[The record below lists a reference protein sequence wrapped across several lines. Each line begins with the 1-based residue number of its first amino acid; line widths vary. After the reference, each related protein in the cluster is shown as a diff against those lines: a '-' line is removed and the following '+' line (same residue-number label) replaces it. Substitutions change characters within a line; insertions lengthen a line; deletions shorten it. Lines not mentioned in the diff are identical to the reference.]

1 MRRHHVKE
9 REAEKQPLTGSSTPS
24 PEQFRDLERA
34 EQQKDEQSLDLVQ
47 RIVASVLTVV
57 VGGGIAVLL
66 STLTALDALGF
77 DPASRI
83 GLWVMGGVA
92 GILTAAAVLKI
103 NRRHPY
109 SPLLVLGLIPMAVAA
124 YWVWT

>member
-1 MRRHHVKE
+1 MRRHHVKDRAVQE
-9 REAEKQPLTGSSTPS
+9 RPLAES
-24 PEQFRDLERA
+24 PPDPQQARDLDRA
-34 EQQKDEQSLDLVQ
+34 EQEKDEQSLDLVQ
-47 RIVASVLTVV
+47 RIVASVLALV

-92 GILTAAAVLKI
+92 GLLTAAAVLVI

-124 YWVWT
+124 YWVWS

>member
-9 REAEKQPLTGSSTPS
+9 RETEEQPLTGSVTPS
-24 PEQFRDLERA
+24 PEQLRDLERA
-34 EQQKDEQSLDLVQ
+34 EQEKDEQSLDLVQ

-77 DPASRI
+77 DSASRI

-92 GILTAAAVLKI
+92 GVLTAAAVLVI

>member
-1 MRRHHVKE
+1 MRHHVKE
-9 REAEKQPLTGSSTPS
+9 RRSERQPLAEAPPLSR
-24 PEQFRDLERA
+24 EQTQDLDRA
-34 EQQKDEQSLDLVQ
+34 EQEKDEQSLDLVQ
-47 RIVASVLTVV
+47 RIVASVLAVV

-66 STLTALDALGF
+66 STLTALDALDFAPG
-77 DPASRI
+77 SRV

-92 GILTAAAVLKI
+92 GMLTAAAVLVI

-109 SPLLVLGLIPMAVAA
+109 SPLLALGLIPMAVAA

>member
-1 MRRHHVKE
+1 MRLHHVKE
-9 REAEKQPLTGSSTPS
+9 RKTEQPLTEAPTLSH
-24 PEQFRDLERA
+24 EQAQDLERA
-34 EQQKDEQSLDLVQ
+34 EQEKDEQSLDLVQ
-47 RIVASVLTVV
+47 RIVASVLALV

-66 STLTALDALGF
+66 STLTALNVLDFDA
-77 DPASRI
+77 ASRI

-92 GILTAAAVLKI
+92 GLLTTAAVLVI

-109 SPLLVLGLIPMAVAA
+109 SPLLVLGLIPMALAA

>member
-9 REAEKQPLTGSSTPS
+9 REVQEQPLAGSATQS
-24 PEQFRDLERA
+24 PEQIRETERA
-34 EQQKDEQSLDLVQ
+34 EQAKDEQSLDLVQ
-47 RIVASVLTVV
+47 RIVASVLAVV

-66 STLTALDALGF
+66 STLTALDALSF
-77 DPASRI
+77 DSASRI

-92 GILTAAAVLKI
+92 GILTAAAVLVI

-109 SPLLVLGLIPMAVAA
+109 SPLLVLGLIPMALAA

>member
-1 MRRHHVKE
+1 MRRHHVKDRAVE
-9 REAEKQPLTGSSTPS
+9 EQPLADP
-24 PEQFRDLERA
+24 PRAQDLERA
-34 EQQKDEQSLDLVQ
+34 EQEKDEQSLDLVQ
-47 RIVASVLTVV
+47 RIVASVLALV

-66 STLTALDALGF
+66 STLTALNALDFDAG
-77 DPASRI
+77 SRI

-92 GILTAAAVLKI
+92 GMLTAAAVLVI